1 MEATQRPSFSELVS
15 WLYRR
20 LQPPTHGVTVA
31 NSNSSSSSIDS
42 RLTSA
47 AR

>member
-15 WLYRR
+15 WLYRS
-20 LQPPTHGVTVA
+20 LQPTTHGVTVA
-31 NSNSSSSSIDS
+31 NSNSSSIDS